1 LATIGCFSYLA
12 GVHTLHVETYPSI
25 NYGVEVIATDQ
36 FIAGDGP
43 LVAGLLAALG
53 HDVTLASNQVAD
65 DALGTQL
72 NERLRRWGVHRTTG
86 RLVLDHTP
94 VNIVACDAAGNR
106 TWFSG
111 LRTITAA
118 LDGAALGPTDVTYV
132 DCYEVLGDAPRTVV
146 AAALDRGSELVLN
159 LGGSPPP
166 PWLGSTLAG
175 RKAAVLQTNA
185 DETDETAAHRQL
197 AVLHALQVADLT
209 VVTAG
214 RRGAVA
220 ASLATGVVEAP
231 AITVTVRQVQGA
243 GAAFSAA
250 LIHSRTRGD
259 DLVSSLNYACA
270 AGSLWCTRSLD
281 EPLPRNDEISAL
293 MRS

>member
-1 LATIGCFSYLA
+1 MATIGCFSYLA
-12 GVHTLHVETYPSI
+12 GVHTLHVEKYPTI
-25 NYGVEVIATDQ
+25 NYGVEVINTDQ

-65 DALGTQL
+65 DALGAQL
-72 NERLRRWGVHRTTG
+72 NTRLRRWRVQHTTG
-86 RLVLDHTP
+86 QLVLDRTP

-111 LRTITAA
+111 LRNITAA
-118 LDGAALGPTDVTYV
+118 LDGAALGPTAITYV
-132 DCYEVLGDAPRTVV
+132 DCYEVLGDAPRNAVR
-146 AAALDRGSELVLN
+146 AALDQGSELALN

-175 RKAAVLQTNA
+175 HKAAVLQTNA
-185 DETDETAAHRQL
+185 DENDESAAYRQL
-197 AVLHALQVADLT
+197 AILQALQVADLT

-220 ASLATGVVEAP
+220 ASLATGVVVAP
-231 AITVTVRQVQGA
+231 AIAVRVRQVQGA

-250 LIHSRTRGD
+250 LIHSRARGD
-259 DLVSSLNYACA
+259 DLASSLAYACA
-270 AGSLWCTRSLD
+270 SGSLWCTRSLD
-281 EPLPRNDEISAL
+281 EPLPRDDEISAL